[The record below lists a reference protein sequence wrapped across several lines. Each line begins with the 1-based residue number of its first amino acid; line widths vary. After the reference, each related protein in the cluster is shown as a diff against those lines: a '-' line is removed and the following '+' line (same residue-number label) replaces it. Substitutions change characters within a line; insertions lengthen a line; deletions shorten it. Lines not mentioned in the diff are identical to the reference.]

1 MVDINLWQG
10 EAKIEDLCWIL
21 MKSHQNDEYLAR
33 SSEDLSKFNGD
44 LVGFSIYSLDLV
56 ITLINL
62 YPLSIGSS
70 SLDLK

>member
-1 MVDINLWQG
+1 
-10 EAKIEDLCWIL
+10 
-21 MKSHQNDEYLAR
+21 MKSHQIDEYLAR
-33 SSEDLSKFNGD
+33 SSEDLSKFYED

-56 ITLINL
+56 ITLTNL